1 MVGLRGGCVRSS
13 LVWLSLSLSLAAAV
27 SPALAA
33 DARPERV
40 PGRLIVR
47 GRAGLSG
54 DALARALREVG
65 ARRVDVVE
73 ELEGTVIEAD
83 DGQLAGVESAL
94 RRSGLFSSVERDH
107 LVRVAENPDDTYYG
121 AQWGLPRAG
130 VPAAWQLS
138 SGAGVTVAVIDTGVE
153 AGHPDLQGQLLPGY
167 DFISDDA
174 DPDDDNGHGTRMT
187 GIVAAV
193 RDNAEGISGVAPA
206 ARVLPVKALDAQGY
220 GPYSAVASGIT
231 WAVDQGAKVINL
243 SLVGAAPSSILQAA
257 VDYAVA
263 HDVVLVAASGN
274 YGSEA
279 PAYPAASSGAVAVAA
294 INESDGHPAFS
305 NSGAWIS
312 VAAPGVDVVTTS
324 LDGDYASSTGTSPAA
339 AMASGV
345 FALLRAAN
353 PQMGRL
359 EAISRVQ
366 NGAVNLG
373 SSGWDPYFGWGRVDA
388 YGALVPGEIGAPPTD
403 DTPPTIVVLNPA
415 RGSLQSGMVPIDIAA
430 NDNVGIARVELFV
443 DNRWYASALTPP
455 YSFVVDAADFAPGQH
470 KLRAYAYDTSNNMT
484 KTKNIKVSFT
494 PGTGLLVSK
503 TVVRAASVS
512 LSAQFALPA
521 GVGFDPESD
530 DVTLTLTSADGTV
543 LAATVAAGSLRTSTS
558 GKMQGIVTPD
568 VPSIGSLRLTAK
580 STGEQPLYMLKI
592 KATNLSGMSSVD
604 PLMSLGVA
612 VGGVQLS
619 QSLPCRVKGSTLVY
633 P

>member
-1 MVGLRGGCVRSS
+1 MAGFRGGCVRSS
-13 LVWLSLSLSLAAAV
+13 LVWLSLSLTLAAVAA
-27 SPALAA
+27 PALAA
-33 DARPERV
+33 DPRPQRV
-40 PGRLIVR
+40 PGRLVLR

-54 DALARALREVG
+54 DALARALQAVG
-65 ARRVDVVE
+65 ARRVDVVG
-73 ELEGTVIEAD
+73 ELDGTVVEAD
-83 DGQLAGVESAL
+83 ERDLVGVESAL

-107 LVRVAENPDDTYYG
+107 LVRVAEDPNDSHYA

-130 VPAAWQLS
+130 VPAAWALS
-138 SGAGVTVAVIDTGVE
+138 SGAGVTVAVVDTGVE
-153 AGHPDLQGQLLPGY
+153 ASHPDLQGQLLPGY
-167 DFISDDA
+167 DFINDDG
-174 DPDDDNGHGTRMT
+174 DPDDDNGHGTRMV
-187 GIVAAV
+187 GIVGAV

-220 GPYSAVASGIT
+220 GPYSAVANGIT
-231 WAVDQGAKVINL
+231 YAVDQGAQVINL

-263 HDVVLVAASGN
+263 HDVVVVAASGN
-274 YGSEA
+274 YGSDA

-294 INESDGHPAFS
+294 ITENDGHPIFS
-305 NSGAWIS
+305 NYGAWIS
-312 VAAPGVDVVTTS
+312 VAAPGVDIVTTS
-324 LDGDYASSTGTSPAA
+324 LDASYAGSTGTSPAA

-359 EAISRVQ
+359 EAIGRVQ
-366 NGAVNLG
+366 SGAANLG

-388 YGALVPGEIGAPPTD
+388 YGALVPGEIGAPLPD
-403 DTPPTIVVLNPA
+403 DTDPTISILSPA
-415 RGSLQSGMVPIDIAA
+415 RSSLLSGMVPIDIAA
-430 NDNVGIARVELFV
+430 NDNVAIARVELFV

-455 YSFVVDAADFAPGQH
+455 YSFVVDAASFAPGQH
-470 KLRAYAYDTSNNMT
+470 KLRAYAYDTSNNVA
-484 KTKNIKVSFT
+484 KTKNLKISFT

-503 TVVRAASVS
+503 TVVRASSVS
-512 LSAQFALPA
+512 LTAQFALPA
-521 GVGFDPESD
+521 GVDFNPGTD
-530 DVTLTLTSADGTV
+530 DVELTLTSADGTV
-543 LAATVAAGSLRTSTS
+543 LAATAVAGSLRVSAN
-558 GKMQGIVTPD
+558 GKMQGTLTPD
-568 VPSIGSLRLTAK
+568 VPSLGSVRLTAR
-580 STGEQPLYMLKI
+580 STGVQPLYTLKI
-592 KATNLSGMSSVD
+592 KASNLSGMSAVD